1 MPIRVRVP
9 ASTSNLGPGFDCL
22 GLALELFLDVSVTPA
37 AAGLEVSVAGLD
49 ANQVPR
55 GAENLVLA
63 GLCKAMGRPQ
73 ADPPAV
79 RVRIDNGIP
88 IGRGLGSSGAA
99 IVAGLL
105 AGTLLAGKKVDKPAL
120 LTVATG
126 LEGHPDNV
134 APALFGG
141 LVASA
146 STDGEVYTVPLS
158 LPAELELLLVVPDR
172 TTPTHAARG
181 LLPRTVAFAAATDNL
196 AHTALLVGA
205 LARAEWSL
213 LRPALRDRLH
223 QEQRLALVP
232 GLADALLALDGEPG
246 CAGVALSGSG
256 PTLLGFVRTSSPAT
270 GEAAVRVL
278 AQHGVAARAERV
290 RPQQS
295 GAIWQCEGRP

>member
-1 MPIRVRVP
+1 MQIHVRVP

-22 GLALELFLDVSVTPA
+22 GLALELFLDVSVEPGA
-37 AAGLEVSVAGLD
+37 ARLEVSVAGLD
-49 ANQVPR
+49 ASQVPR
-55 GAENLVLA
+55 GAENLLLA
-63 GLCKAMGRPQ
+63 GLCKALGRSQ

-105 AGTLLAGKKVDKPAL
+105 AGTLLAGKEVDQLAL
-120 LTVATG
+120 LTVATR

-146 STDGEVYTVPLS
+146 STAGEVYTVPLS

-172 TTPTHAARG
+172 TTPTHVARDI
-181 LLPRTVAFAAATDNL
+181 LPRTVAFDAATDNL

-205 LARAEWSL
+205 LARADWRL

-223 QEQRLALVP
+223 QEHRLALVP

-256 PTLLGFVRTSSPAT
+256 PTLLGFVRTGSPAT

-278 AQHGVAARAERV
+278 AQHGVGSRVQRV
-290 RPQQS
+290 RPQRT
-295 GAIWQCEGRP
+295 GAVWHCDGRP